1 MERKN
6 LIIGGVLLI
15 LAGTSW
21 WLAERTGV
29 EESDSQADEHTPDYF
44 LEGFTGVKMDAS
56 GKPEQKLVAQRL
68 THYPDDDSTELKQPR
83 LTLYDEGRPP
93 WRVRSETGW
102 MSGDGEVLL
111 LQGVVNID
119 RSAAPGV
126 RPTHIITR
134 DLRVQP
140 RDNYLESDAEV
151 HMRSLND
158 RLDAKGMQIWY
169 SKPVRIKLLANV
181 RGYYEGKL

>member
-1 MERKN
+1 MERKD
-6 LIIGGVLLI
+6 LIIGSVLLM

-21 WLAERTGV
+21 WLAESTG
-29 EESDSQADEHTPDYF
+29 SKKPDDQAGEHTPDYF
-44 LEGFTGVKMDAS
+44 LEGFTGVKMDTT
-56 GKPEQKLVAQRL
+56 GKPEQKLVAQRM

-83 LTLYDEGRPP
+83 LTLYDEARPP

-102 MSGDGEVLL
+102 ISSDGEVWL

-126 RPTHIITR
+126 RPTHIVTR

-140 RDNYLESDAEV
+140 RDNYLESDAKV
-151 HMRSLND
+151 HMHSENN
-158 RLDAKGMQIWY
+158 RLDAKGIRIWY